1 MSKNNWLNK
10 SAKLLYSNFLPSAA
24 GIADTYLSNDETND
38 IGEIIMGYH
47 LATNLLSETTFRVHH
62 HKGYPDE
69 EDEKN
74 IKLAYKIAKEVLP
87 ENHPLLIPFLKE
99 ISYYEPSL
107 KEETEKQLE
116 IINEIMHNKAIKN
129 DV

>member
-10 SAKLLYSNFLPSAA
+10 SANLLYSNFIPSAA
-24 GIADTYLSNDETND
+24 GIADTYLSNSESND
-38 IGEIIMGYH
+38 ISEILMGYH
-47 LATNLLSETTFRVHH
+47 LANTLLRETTFRIHS

-69 EDEKN
+69 EDKNN

-87 ENHPLLIPFLKE
+87 DNHPLLIPFLKE

-107 KEETEKQLE
+107 KESTENQLE
-116 IINEIMHNKAIKN
+116 TINEIMHNKAIKK

>member
-1 MSKNNWLNK
+1 MSKNNWHNK

-24 GIADTYLSNDETND
+24 GIADTYLSNSEAKDTS
-38 IGEIIMGYH
+38 EILMGYH
-47 LATNLLSETTFRVHH
+47 LASTLLSETTFRIHQ

-74 IKLAYKIAKEVLP
+74 IKLSYKIARKVLP
-87 ENHPLLIPFLKE
+87 ENHPLLIPFLKK

-107 KEETEKQLE
+107 KESGEKQLE
-116 IINEIMHNKAIKN
+116 IINEIMKVKG
-129 DV
+129 